1 MLSPDVSPSR
11 TNQLTLAALIGA
23 LALLLGPAIAP
34 RAAAFATG
42 GTNVVGGD
50 PTEALAQLYRQD
62 ARVLR
67 VLGRPAPT
75 VDLTRILRSAVG
87 GDLAPGPLGPCAPW
101 DVVTTDG
108 PAFRSFLVL
117 AARSCRGPPAA

>member
-1 MLSPDVSPSR
+1 M
-11 TNQLTLAALIGA
+11 IGA
-23 LALLLGPAIAP
+23 LALLLGPAVAP
-34 RAAAFATG
+34 RAPGFAAG
-42 GTNVVGGD
+42 GANVVGAD

-75 VDLTRILRSAVG
+75 VDLTRVLKAAVG
-87 GDLAPGPLGPCAPW
+87 RGPGPGALPPCAPW
-101 DVVTTDG
+101 DVVATDG
-108 PAFRSFLVL
+108 PAFRSVLIL